1 MGFEI
6 RFEIKSD
13 CEDICDIIK
22 AKQVCL
28 NRFHCSQIIFAKL
41 KGDFRLLKGVDR
53 VLGLRDPT

>member
-1 MGFEI
+1 MGFKI

-22 AKQVCL
+22 AKQVYL
-28 NRFHCSQIIFAKL
+28 NQIHTSQIVFAKL
-41 KGDFRLLKGVDR
+41 RADFRLLKGVDR